1 MRVYEL
7 LHGKGADVVTVRP
20 DTTVA
25 AALLL
30 LKERNLGAVVVSPD
44 GAAVTGIL
52 SERDVV
58 RRLADGVDFLD
69 GPVADIMTTDV
80 QTCDAHD
87 SVESLMTTMTQLRIR
102 HLPVVDDQ
110 GGLAGITSIGDVVK
124 STITQLEFERDQL
137 EGYVSR

>member
-7 LHGKGADVVTVRP
+7 LRGKGADVVTVHP

-25 AALLL
+25 DALLL

-44 GAAVTGIL
+44 GSAVVGIL

-58 RRLADGVDFLD
+58 RRLAGGVGFL
-69 GPVADIMTTDV
+69 GRPVSEIMTVEV
-80 QTCDAHD
+80 QTCEAHD
-87 SVESLMTTMTQLRIR
+87 SVESLMATMTKLRIR
-102 HLPVVDDQ
+102 HLPVVDDH
-110 GGLAGITSIGDVVK
+110 GSLAGIISIGDVVK
-124 STITQLEFERDQL
+124 STITQLQFERDQL

>member
-1 MRVYEL
+1 MRVSEL

-25 AALLL
+25 QALLL

-44 GAAVTGIL
+44 GQTVAGIL

-69 GPVADIMTTDV
+69 ASVVDIMTV
-80 QTCDAHD
+80 EVLTCDARD
-87 SVESLMTTMTQLRIR
+87 SVESLMATMTQRRIR
-102 HLPVVDDQ
+102 HLPVVDDH
-110 GGLAGITSIGDVVK
+110 GRLAGIISIGDVVK

>member
-20 DTTVA
+20 DTTVTE
-25 AALLL
+25 ALLL
-30 LKERNLGAVVVSPD
+30 LRDRNLGAVVVSPD
-44 GAAVTGIL
+44 GRAVTGIL

-58 RRLADGVDFLD
+58 RRLAEGVDFLD
-69 GPVADIMTTDV
+69 QPVADIMTV
-80 QTCDAHD
+80 EVETCAAHD
-87 SVESLMTTMTQLRIR
+87 SVESLMSTMTERRIR
-102 HLPVVDDQ
+102 HLPVVDEQ
-110 GGLAGITSIGDVVK
+110 GSLAGIISIGDVVK

>member
-20 DTTVA
+20 ETTVA
-25 AALLL
+25 EALLL

-44 GAAVTGIL
+44 GVAVDGIL

-58 RRLADGVDFLD
+58 RRLAGGVGFLER
-69 GPVADIMTTDV
+69 PVSEIMTVEV
-80 QTCDAHD
+80 QTCEAHD
-87 SVESLMTTMTQLRIR
+87 SVESLMATMTRLRIR
-102 HLPVVDDQ
+102 HLPVVDDH
-110 GGLAGITSIGDVVK
+110 GSLAGIISIGDVVK